1 MRIRK
6 PDSRNGSRRVSSRPA
21 RTAAGSSV
29 PPIASVADAY
39 ASTAPRPVGL
49 GLSQRRFSSMQC
61 VDRRLCVDMRVDN
74 AQGLERDDA
83 AELRQERREAA
94 VAAFRPERAEDLPA
108 LDRAQA
114 VQREEREEQPA
125 LPPRQLGLDA
135 LAVDE
140 NRQRAGELD
149 FDTC

>member
-1 MRIRK
+1 
-6 PDSRNGSRRVSSRPA
+6 
-21 RTAAGSSV
+21 
-29 PPIASVADAY
+29 
-39 ASTAPRPVGL
+39 
-49 GLSQRRFSSMQC
+49 
-61 VDRRLCVDMRVDN
+61 MRVDN